1 MEKLQYRIDEEP
13 ASAND
18 IIKMAREL
26 DSEYDESSFYQT
38 SVGAGILRK
47 HGHKVDKNP
56 DFVEIKN
63 CLQCG
68 EAGHSTCNK
77 D

>member
-1 MEKLQYRIDEEP
+1 METKQYRIDEEP

-26 DSEYDESSFYQT
+26 DSEYDESNFYQT

-47 HGHKVDKNP
+47 HGHTVDKNP
-56 DFVEIKN
+56 NYDKTN
-63 CLQCG
+63 
-68 EAGHSTCNK
+68 
-77 D
+77 